1 MKVETVKKNV
11 CINRI
16 VTRKTEKFVLEEDT
30 IIPDIK
36 PDILKSISTS
46 GNVCIY
52 KKEVSEG
59 KVKIEGNVDVYLI
72 YLADSE
78 SDNIRGINTNIDFKE
93 ILECKDASEGMRIN
107 EKVIIKSIECKVL
120 NGRKVNLKVELE
132 AEITLYANEQLDI
145 VNDVQNIKDIQEIR
159 KSVKFNSVVGS
170 NSTKT
175 YAKETIK
182 IDTGDNF
189 AEILRLDVSIIN
201 KDNKISY
208 NKILAKSDADVKI
221 MYLTEDN
228 RIRNIE
234 EKIPIMAF
242 VEMQNISED
251 DICDTK
257 YTIRNI
263 LVKPNSEEEHSIYV
277 EIELDVT
284 CNAIKEEEIEILED
298 LYSPSMN
305 TEFNSKNIVTM
316 MNKKNRTALYEIK
329 EKIQIQELAGER
341 IQDIRITPNINSS
354 SVSRGKIKYDG
365 EIKVDFLIT
374 SNNQTTVEGITKTI
388 PIMYVM
394 DYDEVTENS
403 KIDTNVEIAMQDFV
417 IEDSEVTL
425 NINLNFEV
433 SGYNQIN
440 MNVIEE
446 VNINEEECLENP
458 YSMTIY
464 FVKAGDT
471 LWKIAKKYKST
482 IQDIMKLN
490 EIEDENK
497 IDIGMQLFI
506 PKYVCA
512 NNSN

>member
-1 MKVETVKKNV
+1 MKVETSKKNI

-16 VTRKTEKFVLEEDT
+16 VTQKTEKFVLEEDA

-36 PDILKSISTS
+36 PDILKPISTS

-52 KKEVSEG
+52 KKEVSDG
-59 KVKIEGNVDVYLI
+59 KIKLEGNVDVYLI

-78 SDNIRGINTNIDFKE
+78 TDNIRGINTNIDFKE
-93 ILECKDASEGMRIN
+93 IIECNDALEGMSVN
-107 EKVIIKSIECKVL
+107 EKVTIKSIECKVL

-132 AEITLYANEQLDI
+132 AEVTLYANEDLDI
-145 VNDVQNIKDIQEIR
+145 VNDVQNVQDIQEIR
-159 KSVKFNSVVGS
+159 KTVKFNSVVGS
-170 NSTKT
+170 NSTRT

-189 AEILRLDVSIIN
+189 AEILRVDVSIIN
-201 KDNKISY
+201 KDTKMSY

-228 RIRNIE
+228 RIRNVE
-234 EKIPIMAF
+234 EKIPIMGF

-251 DICDTK
+251 DICDTR

-277 EIELDVT
+277 EIELDVS
-284 CNAIKEEEIEILED
+284 CNAIKEEEIEVLED

-305 TEFNSKNIVTM
+305 LEFNSRNIITM
-316 MNKKNRTALYEIK
+316 VNKKNKNDVCEIR
-329 EKIQIQELAGER
+329 EKMQIQELAGESIR
-341 IQDIRITPNINSS
+341 DIRITPNITSTTT
-354 SVSRGKIKYDG
+354 SRGKIKYDG
-365 EIKVDFLIT
+365 EIKAEFLIT
-374 SNNQTTVEGITKTI
+374 SNNQTTVESITKTI

-394 DYDEVTENS
+394 DYEEVTENS
-403 KIDTNVEIAMQDFV
+403 TIDTNIEIAMQDFV

-433 SGYNQIN
+433 SQYNQIN
-440 MNVIEE
+440 MNVIED
-446 VNINEEECLENP
+446 VNINEEACSENP

-464 FVKAGDT
+464 FVKEGDT
-471 LWKIAKKYKST
+471 LWKIAKKYRST
-482 IQDIMKLN
+482 IDDIVRLN
-490 EIEDENK
+490 EIENPEN

-512 NNSN
+512 KSN

>member
-1 MKVETVKKNV
+1 MKIETLKKSI

-16 VTRKTEKFVLEEDT
+16 VTQKTERFTLEEDV

-36 PDILKSISTS
+36 PDILKPISTS

-52 KKEVSEG
+52 KKEVLDG
-59 KVKIEGNVDVYLI
+59 KVKLEGNVNVYLI

-78 SDNIRGINTNIDFKE
+78 KDNIRGINTNIDFKE
-93 ILECKDASEGMRIN
+93 IIECREALDGMSVN
-107 EKVIIKSIECKVL
+107 EKVKIKSIECKVL
-120 NGRKVNLKVELE
+120 NGRKINLKVELE
-132 AEITLYANEQLDI
+132 IEITLYANEDLDI
-145 VNDVQNIKDIQEIR
+145 VNDVQNIQDIQEIR
-159 KSVKFNSVVGS
+159 KNVKFNSVVGS

-182 IDTGDNF
+182 IDTGDTF
-189 AEILRLDVSIIN
+189 AEILRVDISIIN
-201 KDNKISY
+201 KDNKMSY
-208 NKILAKSDADVKI
+208 NKILAKADADVKV

-228 RIRNIE
+228 RIRNVE
-234 EKIPIMAF
+234 EKIPIMGF

-257 YTIRNI
+257 YTIKNI
-263 LVKPNSEEEHSIYV
+263 IVKPNSEDDHSIYV
-277 EIELDVT
+277 EIELDVS
-284 CNAIKEEEIEILED
+284 CNAIKQEEIEILED

-305 TEFNSKNIVTM
+305 LEFNSRNIVTM
-316 MNKKNRTALYEIK
+316 VDKKNQNDIYEIR
-329 EKIQIQELAGER
+329 EKMQIPELAGEQIR
-341 IQDIRITPNINSS
+341 DIRVTPIINNET
-354 SVSRGKIKYDG
+354 VSRGKIKYDG

-374 SNNQTTVEGITKTI
+374 SNNQTTVESLTKTI

-394 DYDEVTENS
+394 DYDEVTEKS
-403 KIDTNVEIAMQDFV
+403 KVDTNVEIAMQDFV

-433 SGYNQIN
+433 SQYNQIN

-446 VNINEEECLENP
+446 VNMGDENCNENP

-464 FVKAGDT
+464 FVKPGDT

-482 IQDIMKLN
+482 IDDIVRLN
-490 EIEDENK
+490 EIDDPTK

-506 PKYVCA
+506 PKHVCMK
-512 NNSN
+512 SN

>member
-1 MKVETVKKNV
+1 MKVETVKKSI

-16 VTRKTEKFVLEEDT
+16 VTQKIENFILEEDT

-36 PDILKSISTS
+36 PDILKAVSTS

-52 KKEVSEG
+52 RKEVLDG
-59 KVKIEGNVDVYLI
+59 KIKLDGNVNVYLI

-78 SDNIRGINTNIDFKE
+78 TDIIRGINTNIDFKQ
-93 ILECKDASEGMRIN
+93 IIECKDALNGMNVN
-107 EKVIIKSIECKVL
+107 EKVTIKSIECKVL
-120 NGRKVNLKVELE
+120 NGRKVSLSIQLE
-132 AEITLYANEQLDI
+132 AEVILYANEDLDI

-159 KSVKFNSVVGS
+159 KNIRFNSVVGS

-182 IDTGDNF
+182 IDSGDNL
-189 AEILRLDVSIIN
+189 AEILRVDFNIIN
-201 KDNKISY
+201 KDSKMSY
-208 NKILAKSDADVKI
+208 NKILAKADADVKI
-221 MYLTEDN
+221 MYITEDN

-234 EKIPIMAF
+234 EKIPIMGF
-242 VEMQNISED
+242 VEMLNVSEN

-277 EIELDVT
+277 EIELDVS
-284 CNAIKEEEIEILED
+284 CNAIREEEIEILED

-305 TEFNSKNIVTM
+305 LEFNSRNILTM
-316 MNKKNRTALYEIK
+316 VDKKNRNDVYEIR
-329 EKIQIQELAGER
+329 EKMQIQELVGEKIR
-341 IQDIRITPNINSS
+341 DIRITPIINSANI
-354 SVSRGKIKYDG
+354 SRGKIKYDG
-365 EIKVDFLIT
+365 EVKVDFLIT

-394 DYDEVTENS
+394 DYEEVIESS

-425 NINLNFEV
+425 NINLSFEV
-433 SGYNQIN
+433 SQYNQIN
-440 MNVIEE
+440 MNVIEN
-446 VNINEEECLENP
+446 VSLNEEKCIENP

-464 FVKAGDT
+464 FVKSGDS
-471 LWKIAKKYKST
+471 LWKIAKKYRST
-482 IQDIMKLN
+482 IEDIMRLN
-490 EIEDENK
+490 EIEDPDK
-497 IDIGMQLFI
+497 IDVGMQLFI
-506 PKYVCA
+506 PKYVCTK
-512 NNSN
+512 SN

>member
-1 MKVETVKKNV
+1 MKVETVKKNI

-16 VTRKTEKFVLEEDT
+16 VTQKTEKIMLEEDT

-52 KKEVSEG
+52 RKEVLDG
-59 KVKIEGNVDVYLI
+59 KIKLDGNLNIYII
-72 YLADSE
+72 YLADE
-78 SDNIRGINTNIDFKE
+78 ERDNVRGINTNIDFKE
-93 ILECKDASEGMRIN
+93 VIECNEALNGMSLN
-107 EKVIIKSIECKVL
+107 ENVMIKSIECKVL
-120 NGRKVNLKVELE
+120 NGRKINLKVELE
-132 AEITLYANEQLDI
+132 AEITLYANEELDI
-145 VNDVQNIKDIQEIR
+145 VNNVQNIKDIQEIR
-159 KSVKFNSVVGS
+159 KNVKFNSVIGS

-182 IDTGDNF
+182 IDSGDNL
-189 AEILRLDVSIIN
+189 AEILRVDFSIIN
-201 KDNKISY
+201 KDNKMSY

-228 RIRNIE
+228 RIRNVE
-234 EKIPIMAF
+234 EKIPIMGF
-242 VEMQNISED
+242 VEMLNVSED

-257 YTIRNI
+257 YTVRNI
-263 LVKPNSEEEHSIYV
+263 LIKPNSEEEHSIYV
-277 EIELDVT
+277 EIELEIS
-284 CNAIKEEEIEILED
+284 CNAIREEEIEVLED

-305 TEFNSKNIVTM
+305 VEFNSRNIVTM
-316 MNKKNRTALYEIK
+316 VDKRNKNDVYEIR
-329 EKIQIQELAGER
+329 EKMQIQELAGEKIR
-341 IQDIRITPNINSS
+341 DIRITPNINNAT
-354 SVSRGKIKYDG
+354 VSRGKIKYDG
-365 EIKVDFLIT
+365 EVKVDFLIT

-394 DYDEVTENS
+394 DYEEVTESS

-433 SGYNQIN
+433 SQYNQIN
-440 MNVIEE
+440 MNVIED
-446 VNINEEECLENP
+446 VNINEEACNENP

-464 FVKAGDT
+464 FVKSGDS
-471 LWKIAKKYKST
+471 LWKIAKKYRST
-482 IQDIMKLN
+482 IEDIVRLN
-490 EIEDENK
+490 EIENPDK
-497 IDIGMQLFI
+497 IDVGMQLFI

-512 NNSN
+512 KSN